1 MTQQEQ
7 AEFEAY
13 KVEKEHQALLDADK
27 ARRAQYLELV
37 DQKIEAI
44 VPKLRQVS
52 DTLSAT
58 KTEVYDEFMGVLSL
72 KSDIM
77 NRKTDENK
85 THTFSNVKGDKR
97 ITLGS
102 YYIDSYL
109 DTVDDGIEM
118 VKDYLASL
126 AKDEDSRALVK
137 VVLKLL
143 SKDSQGTLK
152 ASRVLQLRK
161 MASESGND
169 RFIEGVKI
177 IEEAYRPEQ
186 SKTFVKAEYK
196 NEKGKWI
203 NIPLGMTEA

>member
-1 MTQQEQ
+1 M
-7 AEFEAY
+7 
-13 KVEKEHQALLDADK
+13 
-27 ARRAQYLELV
+27 
-37 DQKIEAI
+37 
-44 VPKLRQVS
+44 PKLRQIS
-52 DTLSAT
+52 ETLSIT
-58 KTEVYDEFMGVLSL
+58 KAEVYSEFMGVLSI

-77 NRKTDENK
+77 NRKTDANK

-102 YYIDSYL
+102 YYIDAYL

-126 AKDEDSRALVK
+126 AKDENSRALVK

-161 MASESGND
+161 MAEESGNA
-169 RFIEGVKI
+169 RFVDGVRI
-177 IEEAYRPEQ
+177 IEEAYRPVQ

-196 NEKGKWI
+196 KDNGEWV
-203 NIPLGMTEA
+203 NIPLGMTEVI

>member
-13 KVEKEHQALLDADK
+13 KVEKEHQALLDAEK
-27 ARRAQYLELV
+27 VRRAEYTQLV

-44 VPKLRQVS
+44 VPKLRQIS
-52 DTLSAT
+52 ETLSIT
-58 KTEVYDEFMGVLSL
+58 KAEVYRGFMDVLSI

-102 YYIDSYL
+102 YYIDAYL

-126 AKDEDSRALVK
+126 AKDENSRALVK

-161 MASESGND
+161 MAEESGNA
-169 RFIEGVKI
+169 RFVDGVRI
-177 IEEAYRPEQ
+177 IEEAYRPVQ

-196 NEKGKWI
+196 KDNGEWV